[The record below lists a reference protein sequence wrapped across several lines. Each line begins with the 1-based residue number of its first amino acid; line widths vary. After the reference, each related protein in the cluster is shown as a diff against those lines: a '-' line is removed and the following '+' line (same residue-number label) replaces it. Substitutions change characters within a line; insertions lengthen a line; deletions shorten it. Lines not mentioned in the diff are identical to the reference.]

1 MRLTFDSEPL
11 IAYFL
16 GDETAKQI
24 VPLLQGILNGET
36 VAYINI
42 VNLSEIYYILHRI
55 NPSIVDSKIE
65 ILQNYG
71 INLVPVTENGLWK
84 NAAKIKSSHSMSLA
98 DAYAVATAIETGSTL
113 VIGRDKE
120 FNTFDIEKIALL

>member
-1 MRLTFDSEPL
+1 MRLTFDSKPL

-16 GDETAKQI
+16 GEETAKQI

-71 INLVPVTENGLWK
+71 INLVPVTDNGLWK
-84 NAAKIKSSHSMSLA
+84 NAAKIKSSHNMSLA

-120 FNTFDIEKIALL
+120 FTTVDIEKIALL

>member
-120 FNTFDIEKIALL
+120 FNTVDIEKIALL

>member
-1 MRLTFDSEPL
+1 MNLTFDSEPI

-16 GDETAKQI
+16 GEETAKQI
-24 VPLLQGILNGET
+24 VPLLQDILNGET
-36 VAYINI
+36 IAYINM

-55 NPSIVDSKIE
+55 NPIIVDTKIE

-71 INLVPVTENGLWK
+71 INIVPVTENGLWK

-120 FNTFDIEKIALL
+120 FNTVDIEKIALL

>member
-1 MRLTFDSEPL
+1 LRLTFDSEPL

-120 FNTFDIEKIALL
+120 FNTVDIEKIALL

>member
-1 MRLTFDSEPL
+1 MSLTFDSKPL

-16 GDETAKQI
+16 GEETAKQI

-120 FNTFDIEKIALL
+120 FNTVDIEKIALL

>member
-1 MRLTFDSEPL
+1 MSLAFDSEPI

-16 GDETAKQI
+16 GEETAKQI

-36 VAYINI
+36 IAYINM

-55 NPSIVDSKIE
+55 NPRLVESKIE

-71 INLVPVTENGLWK
+71 IHFVPVTDNGLWIT
-84 NAAKIKSSHSMSLA
+84 AAKIKSNHNMNLA
-98 DAYAVATAIETGSTL
+98 DAYAVATAIETSSTL
-113 VIGRDKE
+113 VIGRDTE
-120 FNTFDIEKIALL
+120 FNTVDIDKIALI

>member
-1 MRLTFDSEPL
+1 LRLTFDSEPL

-71 INLVPVTENGLWK
+71 INLVTVTENGLWK

-120 FNTFDIEKIALL
+120 FNTVDIEKIALL